1 MSNVTQ
7 LPNTAP
13 VEDGKP
19 TAFALA
25 YAKWMKVRSD
35 VAELENTGCLVKF
48 GTPECRQQEDA
59 MAAAC
64 DAEQEVVWEM
74 IRSPAETS
82 SDTISRALVTQ
93 ALFLW
98 CDRNGWYNDKR
109 HLLMLQSLVLD
120 LQNGM

>member
-7 LPNTAP
+7 LPNIAA

-19 TAFALA
+19 TAFAVA
-25 YAKWMKVRSD
+25 YAKWMKARSD
-35 VAELENTGCLVKF
+35 VAELENTGCSVKF
-48 GTPECRQQEDA
+48 GTPECEQHEDA
-59 MAAAC
+59 MAAAST
-64 DAEQEVVWEM
+64 DEQEAVWEM

-82 SDTISRALVTQ
+82 RDTISRAQVTQ